1 LLADADVLTAAAALA
16 VAVEDAE
23 VDADADVLGEALV
36 EADGEAEA
44 APVGPKGA
52 R

>member
-1 LLADADVLTAAAALA
+1 LVADADVVVEADTLV

-23 VDADADVLGEALV
+23 LEAEADVLG

>member
-1 LLADADVLTAAAALA
+1 LVADADVVVEADTLV

-23 VDADADVLGEALV
+23 ADVLGEALV

-44 APVGPKGA
+44 APVGPKEA